1 MYNDIDTDG
10 FIEADRLSL
19 YNNAELA
26 SKENVDRFMQLIKK
40 IKYNSKSTSM
50 NIRKKYDA
58 CMEKI
63 TKLSKNAKYTT
74 IMNEAVKQL
83 IKDNF
88 GKDIS
93 TINEINKYDKLKKK
107 IQPVPPVQT
116 VQAVET
122 IHATPVVTATPQP
135 ATPRGISAG
144 YVKKGGN
151 KPDADEIVNKLK
163 HSQTTLKKVIY
174 DKKLEVDDK
183 IDILEK
189 LLNEPAV
196 LSDDKGRKYDEE
208 YLKQLI
214 DVLKHE
220 KKVGITGNIN
230 VIFDEN
236 NKYIVP
242 KDSNDKQ
249 HLHDYINNSR
259 PDYDDTFQEKI
270 KKINKLKT
278 KLDEDT
284 HPNLDDLRN
293 AYYDAKYSEY
303 VEGIKINREDVIIFV
318 LVTFVIRMSSLFM
331 LKWMLD
337 INMITTL
344 EEALLVFAGFY
355 TILFLLLLTLVNVET
370 KDITNTKSYL
380 YFFYMKSNDD
390 HTRLIVHAV
399 VFGLLILIPFIISEE
414 ERKKYMYD
422 TADPIEKRSIYKTI
436 SAFSLLMWLLLSI
449 VSFILV

>member
-1 MYNDIDTDG
+1 
-10 FIEADRLSL
+10 
-19 YNNAELA
+19 
-26 SKENVDRFMQLIKK
+26 
-40 IKYNSKSTSM
+40 
-50 NIRKKYDA
+50 
-58 CMEKI
+58 MEKI
-63 TKLSKNAKYTT
+63 TKLSKNTKYTT

-88 GKDIS
+88 GEDNVEI
-93 TINEINKYDKLKKK
+93 TEINKYDKLKKK
-107 IQPVPPVQT
+107 ILPAPPVQT
-116 VQAVET
+116 VQTVQT
-122 IHATPVVTATPQP
+122 VSATPVVTGTPVVTAAQP
-135 ATPRGISAG
+135 PGTPGGSGGSAG

-151 KPDADEIVNKLK
+151 NTDVNEIVNDLK
-163 HSQTTLKKVIY
+163 HSQTTLKKVFNDKELKV
-174 DKKLEVDDK
+174 DKKIEIFK
-183 IDILEK
+183 N

-196 LSDDKGRKYDEE
+196 LSDDKGRKYDED

-220 KKVGITGNIN
+220 KEQGITGNIN
-230 VIFDEN
+230 DIFDEN
-236 NKYIVP
+236 NVYKPPIGSTSTNNN
-242 KDSNDKQ
+242 K
-249 HLHDYINNSR
+249 LHDYINESR
-259 PDYDDTFQEKI
+259 SHNFNTFKEEINNI
-270 KKINKLKT
+270 KGLKT
-278 KLDEDT
+278 KLDKED
-284 HPNLDDLRN
+284 PYNDLDELRN

-422 TADPIEKRSIYKTI
+422 TADPIEKGSIYKTI

-449 VSFILV
+449 LSFILV